1 MQDKYPIPTWRQKMS
16 DAEADRQQRPRCPNC
31 GQPENIVWVHGHG
44 QCAHCKMNTAPCCDG
59 EQCHDS

>member
-16 DAEADRQQRPRCPNC
+16 EAETDRQQRPRCPNC
-31 GQPENIVWVHGHG
+31 GQLENIVWVHGHG